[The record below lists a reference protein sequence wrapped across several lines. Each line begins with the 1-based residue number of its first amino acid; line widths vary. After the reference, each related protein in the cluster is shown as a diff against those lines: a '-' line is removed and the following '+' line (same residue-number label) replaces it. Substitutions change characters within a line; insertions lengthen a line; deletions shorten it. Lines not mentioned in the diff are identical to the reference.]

1 MYIYIPSI
9 SRMTRAGSRVGMH
22 VRVAL
27 TSLLFEKALALG
39 PNAFVKTTTGQ
50 IVNLIGGDVFR

>member
-1 MYIYIPSI
+1 
-9 SRMTRAGSRVGMH
+9 MTRAGSRVGMH